1 MRGLVIIGC
10 AISFGVMGQNLV
22 TNGSFET
29 YTTLPSAYAQLCLA
43 QGWTSASSA
52 CGLVPGCG
60 HPDYFHLSGAA
71 VVRPPTVVFGTCM
84 PHSGNAMIGFTP
96 WYLVGV
102 TNFRE
107 YPRFTLSAPM
117 VVGQSYTVSFWTSNG
132 TNPYSGWGCNN
143 LGVAFTMA
151 PLAQTCGA
159 PITGVTPQLEIT
171 TIVYSSTWQL
181 RIFTFTPTQPFQYM
195 CIGNF
200 HNDAGTAAAQMSA
213 TGGMG
218 AYYFLDDVSVQSAT
232 PLPIELLIFDAWAGE
247 HRTVE
252 LAWATASERDNA
264 RFEVERSTDGSI
276 FSTIGNLPG
285 AGTSEQRHDYAFTDQ
300 GPSDGV
306 NYYRIRQVDIDG
318 ASTTTDV
325 RSVIIDRSN
334 TDLAIWP
341 VPSSGDV
348 YAQIGAQLGAAPR
361 NIVVSDMLGRTVMA
375 HMSDASGH
383 VLYNGLAPGS
393 YLITVQDEDRILAQ
407 GRCVVQ

>member
-1 MRGLVIIGC
+1 
-10 AISFGVMGQNLV
+10 
-22 TNGSFET
+22 
-29 YTTLPSAYAQLCLA
+29 
-43 QGWTSASSA
+43 
-52 CGLVPGCG
+52 
-60 HPDYFHLSGAA
+60 
-71 VVRPPTVVFGTCM
+71 
-84 PHSGNAMIGFTP
+84 
-96 WYLVGV
+96 
-102 TNFRE
+102 
-107 YPRFTLSAPM
+107 M
-117 VVGQSYTVSFWTSNG
+117 VVGQPYTVSFWTSNG

-264 RFEVERSTDGSI
+264 RFEVERSTDGI
-276 FSTIGNLPG
+276 DFAAIGDLPG

-383 VLYNGLAPGS
+383 VLFNGLAPGS